1 LARVVA
7 FVQVKAPL
15 GTVLV
20 VVVREAV
27 KHGVRDPGKPEQQC
41 KTKQNSTH

>member
-1 LARVVA
+1 
-7 FVQVKAPL
+7 VKSLL

-27 KHGVRDPGKPEQQC
+27 QHGVCDPGKPEQ
-41 KTKQNSTH
+41 